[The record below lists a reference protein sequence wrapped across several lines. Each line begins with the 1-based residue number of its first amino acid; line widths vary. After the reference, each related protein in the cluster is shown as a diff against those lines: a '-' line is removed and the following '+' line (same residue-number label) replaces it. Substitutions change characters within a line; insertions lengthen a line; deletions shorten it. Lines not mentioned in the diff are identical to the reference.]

1 MLACL
6 LNSQPTHHLPL
17 PNRMLAFG
25 DGLFET
31 CLVTGQGLRFADD
44 HLQRLQEGAAR
55 LNLAWSERDQ
65 QQLQADID
73 TLCRTART
81 PTVLKIILGRQAAGR
96 GYDYDPATQQTDR
109 LLQLFEYHPAP
120 WYETGAR
127 LVTSPVPVSINP
139 ALAGVKHLNRLDSV
153 LARQSARERQAEE
166 AILCDGDGH
175 VVEGSMSNVFYRR
188 DGRWWTPGLDRAGVN
203 GIIRRRWLR
212 AGADAL
218 TIADIE
224 PSELAGCE
232 AVLIGNALMG
242 LVKVTHL
249 DDAAVAPADE
259 VELASLRT
267 QLGLNVD

>member
-31 CLVTGQGLRFADD
+31 CLVTSRGLRFADD
-44 HLQRLQEGAAR
+44 HLQRLQEGAGR
-55 LNLAWSERDQ
+55 LNLAWSDRDQ
-65 QQLQADID
+65 QQLQADIE
-73 TLCRTART
+73 TLCRTAGT
-81 PTVLKIILGRQAAGR
+81 PAVLKIILGRQAAGR
-96 GYDYDPATQQTDR
+96 GYDYDPETQQTDR
-109 LLQLFEYHPAP
+109 LLQLFEYRPAP

-127 LVTSPVPVSINP
+127 LVISPVPASINP
-139 ALAGVKHLNRLDSV
+139 VLAGIKHLNRLDSV

-166 AILCDGDGH
+166 AILCDGDGK

-188 DGRWWTPGLDRAGVN
+188 GGRWFTPGLGQAGVN

-218 TIADIE
+218 TIADIKPDE
-224 PSELAGCE
+224 MADSE
-232 AVLIGNALMG
+232 AVLIGNTLMG

-249 DDAAVAPADE
+249 NDATIAPADE